1 MTFLNLW
8 EHRVIISLAGLVILI
23 ATVPHWNLTY
33 KMKKY
38 EENRKD
44 EK

>member
-8 EHRVIISLAGLVILI
+8 EHRVMISLIGLIVLI
-23 ATVPHWNLTY
+23 ATVPYWNLTY

-38 EENRKD
+38 EENEND
-44 EK
+44 